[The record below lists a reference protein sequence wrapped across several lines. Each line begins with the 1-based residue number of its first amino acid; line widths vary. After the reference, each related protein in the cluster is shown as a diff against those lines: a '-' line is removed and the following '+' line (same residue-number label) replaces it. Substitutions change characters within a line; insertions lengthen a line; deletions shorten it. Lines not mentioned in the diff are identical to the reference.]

1 MIAAKTIPATR
12 VLLLSASLCAI
23 AALSPASSPAQ
34 TLTVHYPEYHLRQS
48 DVLEVKFRYTPE
60 FNQLVTI
67 NPDGR
72 ITLEATGTFIVADL
86 TIEEFKA
93 RVKALATARLVEPEV
108 SVVL

>member
-1 MIAAKTIPATR
+1 M
-12 VLLLSASLCAI
+12 
-23 AALSPASSPAQ
+23 
-34 TLTVHYPEYHLRQS
+34 HYPEYHLRQS